1 MLDLLR
7 EYNRGMAKLKQYTT
21 VNGEDGFD
29 YDDPDKIVE
38 ALGMTPDEETRL
50 TTVLANELKEHLA
63 KEKRIP
69 IQQLELQMTHI
80 KDVEVNYDYLAELVE
95 QLMNQVHENK
105 VDEAMATQ
113 EEIRQFANGLE
124 DRSYATK
131 IIKAAAAIVSKEYPP
146 ADAKI
151 DYPVKLDDCG
161 PIIQDANN
169 ASLDRRF
176 LRFRVKWGITE
187 IVPNAKMHEMFSH
200 HRYGQQDLDDT
211 GWIKSILSQASEGY
225 KQIAE
230 SEEVQA
236 LSKIKYRNALREAI
250 YELAD
255 DLVME

>member
-1 MLDLLR
+1 M
-7 EYNRGMAKLKQYTT
+7 
-21 VNGEDGFD
+21 
-29 YDDPDKIVE
+29 
-38 ALGMTPDEETRL
+38 
-50 TTVLANELKEHLA
+50 
-63 KEKRIP
+63 
-69 IQQLELQMTHI
+69 
-80 KDVEVNYDYLAELVE
+80 
-95 QLMNQVHENK
+95 
-105 VDEAMATQ
+105 
-113 EEIRQFANGLE
+113 
-124 DRSYATK
+124 
-131 IIKAAAAIVSKEYPP
+131 
-146 ADAKI
+146 
-151 DYPVKLDDCG
+151 KLDDCG

-211 GWIKSILSQASEGY
+211 GWIKFILSQASEGY